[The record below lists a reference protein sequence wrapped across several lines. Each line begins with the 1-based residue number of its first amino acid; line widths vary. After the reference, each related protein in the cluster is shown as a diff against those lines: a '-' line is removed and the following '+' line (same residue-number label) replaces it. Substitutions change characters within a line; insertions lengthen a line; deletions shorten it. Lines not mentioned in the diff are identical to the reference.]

1 MEGPP
6 QGLCFVWFLFV
17 YLFLFLAFK
26 FFLFFLKLKLHSS
39 SRYYLYEVGGGQPWG
54 RTPGVQEREAIRERG
69 PHNPSPPHTH
79 LFARVRFVCVLVVS
93 EINIFKS
100 FAHSL
105 YLGGI
110 LFLPH

>member
-1 MEGPP
+1 M
-6 QGLCFVWFLFV
+6 
-17 YLFLFLAFK
+17 
-26 FFLFFLKLKLHSS
+26 KLVVVSP
-39 SRYYLYEVGGGQPWG
+39 GGEPLGCRKG
-54 RTPGVQEREAIRERG
+54 RRSGRGVRTIQAL
-69 PHNPSPPHTH
+69 HTH